1 MKKGVL
7 TYFTKNHWKTVVSE
21 SLFQRSCKPKAC
33 NFIKKKTLAQ
43 VKSEVEFII
52 KNIFDKK

>member
-21 SLFQRSCKPKAC
+21 SLFQRSC